1 MRTAMS
7 FRTEEFSAYLCTQL
21 IFSNIYTS
29 IVCGVFS
36 TRISYRG
43 QFLLD
48 ELIRRL
54 FIAELSPFRCNQPK
68 EPVAV
73 TSLFSPRDGTWQ
85 SKDSCI
91 TVSLSVIGL
100 RLQTT
105 AKPFLFSG
113 PF

>member
-1 MRTAMS
+1 MLCFKEVIETNDFFFPFVTLKLLVTALCTIRNAMS

-48 ELIRRL
+48 EPIRRL
-54 FIAELSPFRCNQPK
+54 FIAEPSPFRCNVIRFTK
-68 EPVAV
+68 GF
-73 TSLFSPRDGTWQ
+73 L
-85 SKDSCI
+85 
-91 TVSLSVIGL
+91 SLSSI
-100 RLQTT
+100 
-105 AKPFLFSG
+105 
-113 PF
+113 